1 MTKRLVPLSNPDGS
15 LLLRE
20 LNHRI
25 KNELTSGIYAV
36 SAKAV
41 RSDSVAVKAAL
52 LDVVG
57 LLHQCADVH
66 RAQRMPDQGRLTDA
80 ARYLQQLCFSI
91 TKYRLDRLAIRV
103 LFSADDLRL
112 EGQRCWKLWLIVSE
126 LLTNVSRHA
135 QFDARDPELRI
146 ELMLAG
152 NVVKCRVSDNG
163 TAPAPIRRGR
173 GLAIVGELASSLAG
187 RVHTSC
193 GAERSCF
200 LLAFP
205 LTEAEQRAAGAT
217 HVVRLKRRKMRRPQR
232 LQVSR
237 TEDLGAATTEFSQPG
252 PIPDLKQSR
261 TPAY

>member
-1 MTKRLVPLSNPDGS
+1 MTKHIAQLPDPDES

-25 KNELTSGIYAV
+25 RNELSSAIYAV

-41 RSDSVAVKAAL
+41 ESDSVAVKAAL
-52 LDVVG
+52 LGVVD

-66 RAQRMPDQGRLTDA
+66 RALHMPDQGRLTDA

-91 TKYRLDRLAIRV
+91 TKYQLDRLAIRV

-112 EGQRCWKLWLIVSE
+112 EGERCWKLGLIVSE
-126 LLTNVSRHA
+126 LLTNVARHA
-135 QFDARDPELRI
+135 QFDARHPEVRV

-163 TAPAPIRRGR
+163 SAPEPVRRGR
-173 GLAIVGELASSLAG
+173 GLAIIGELAGSLGG

-193 GAERSCF
+193 AAEGSSF
-200 LLAFP
+200 LLTFP
-205 LTEAEQRAAGAT
+205 LTEAEQRAAGPT
-217 HVVRLKRRKMRRPQR
+217 RVVKLKRRKMRRPQW
-232 LQVSR
+232 LQASR
-237 TEDLGAATTEFSQPG
+237 TRGSDNVALFGSKRPG
-252 PIPDLKQSR
+252 W
-261 TPAY
+261 T

>member
-1 MTKRLVPLSNPDGS
+1 MAPSNKGLSETTEGTIVEHEMTKHIVQLPNPDGS

-25 KNELTSGIYAV
+25 KNELTSAICTV

-52 LDVVG
+52 LDVVD
-57 LLHQCADVH
+57 LLHQCGDVH
-66 RAQRMPDQGRLTDA
+66 RALHMPDQGSLTDA

-91 TKYRLDRLAIRV
+91 TKYRLDPLAIHV

-112 EGQRCWKLWLIVSE
+112 EGERCWKLGLIVSE
-126 LLTNVSRHA
+126 LLTNVARHA
-135 QFDARDPELRI
+135 QFDARHPELRV

-163 TAPAPIRRGR
+163 SAPEPIRRGR
-173 GLAIVGELASSLAG
+173 GLAIIGELASSLGG

-193 GAERSCF
+193 AADGYSF
-200 LLAFP
+200 LLTFP
-205 LTEAEQRAAGAT
+205 LTEAEQRAATVA
-217 HVVRLKRRKMRRPQR
+217 HVVLKRRKMGRPQH
-232 LQVSR
+232 LQ
-237 TEDLGAATTEFSQPG
+237 ATT
-252 PIPDLKQSR
+252 
-261 TPAY
+261 